1 MKGSKEI
8 SLLKMMDRSMHHNQT
23 TGGLGNMIRS
33 KIIENQLK
41 ESADYRDNIGT
52 MMDRIMDSPITPIA
66 SDSPHTLFS

>member
-1 MKGSKEI
+1 M
-8 SLLKMMDRSMHHNQT
+8 SLLKMMDRSMHQNQAN
-23 TGGLGNMIRS
+23 GGLGNMIRS

-41 ESADYRDNIGT
+41 ESSDYRENIGA